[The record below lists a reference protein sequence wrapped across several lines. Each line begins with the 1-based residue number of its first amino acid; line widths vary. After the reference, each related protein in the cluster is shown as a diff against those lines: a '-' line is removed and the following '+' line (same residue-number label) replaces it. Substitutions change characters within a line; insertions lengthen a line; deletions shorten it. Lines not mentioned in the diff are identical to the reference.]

1 MLPFTMRESGIPMI
15 TFTELLANLP
25 PEPDEAAL
33 FRDIQ
38 RAVTES
44 GRKLVVID
52 DDPTGTQTVHDVEL
66 LTTWNTEML
75 AEALRQ
81 GRLFYVLTN
90 SRSLPEGEAAQ
101 VNRELAQQLVAA
113 ANDTKA
119 DFVVASRSDSTL
131 RGHYPAEIF

>member
-1 MLPFTMRESGIPMI
+1 MI

-25 PEPDEAAL
+25 PEPNEAVL
-33 FRDIQ
+33 FREIPQ
-38 RAVTES
+38 AVAAS

-66 LTTWNTEML
+66 LTTWNTDML
-75 AEALRQ
+75 AEALRR

-90 SRSLPEGEAAQ
+90 SRSMPEREAAQ

-113 ANDTKA
+113 REGDK
-119 DFVVASRSDSTL
+119 D
-131 RGHYPAEIF
+131 